1 MSEYQYIN
9 LIKHILENGISKDD
23 RTGVGTL
30 SVFSYNMKFDLRDS
44 FPLLTTKK
52 VYWKAVVEELL
63 WFISGSTDANVLK
76 EKGVNIWDGNSSR
89 EFLDSRGLTHYSNG
103 DIGPGYGFQWR
114 HYGAE
119 YKGCR
124 YSGVVC
130 EEPIKLIESEE
141 LIKRIECIESIER
154 IECIESEEPIKRIES
169 EELIKRIKL
178 IESEEPI
185 NPHKG
190 IDQLKD
196 VIYKIKN
203 TPNDR
208 RIIMT
213 AWNPSDI
220 DKMALPPCHM
230 FVQFWVN
237 TEKKEL
243 HSQMYQRS
251 CDVGLGVPFNI
262 ASYALL
268 TCIIAK
274 ICGLNPG
281 DFHYCMGDTH
291 IYKNH
296 IEAMKLQV
304 ERVPYDF
311 PKINIKNIIDID
323 NIVFEDIELIDYKCH
338 NNIKMNMAV

>member
-1 MSEYQYIN
+1 MESQYIN

-23 RTGVGTL
+23 RTGIGTL
-30 SVFSYNMKFDLRDS
+30 SIFSYNMTFNLRES

-52 VYWKAVVEELL
+52 VYWKGVVEELL
-63 WFISGSTDANVLK
+63 WFISGSTNANILK
-76 EKGVNIWDGNSSR
+76 EKGVRIWEGNSSR
-89 EFLDSRGLTHYSNG
+89 EFLDSRGLSHYDQG
-103 DIGPGYGFQWR
+103 DIGAGYGFQWR
-114 HYGAE
+114 HFGAKYTNMYDSYE
-119 YKGCR
+119 GQ
-124 YSGVVC
+124 
-130 EEPIKLIESEE
+130 
-141 LIKRIECIESIER
+141 
-154 IECIESEEPIKRIES
+154 
-169 EELIKRIKL
+169 
-178 IESEEPI
+178 
-185 NPHKG
+185 G

-203 TPNDR
+203 TPDDR
-208 RIIMT
+208 RIIMS

-220 DKMALPPCHM
+220 DKMALPPCHI

-237 TEKKEL
+237 SNKKEL

-274 ICGLNPG
+274 LCDLTPG

-296 IEAMKLQV
+296 IDAMKLQIT
-304 ERVPYDF
+304 RDPYDF
-311 PKINIKNIIDID
+311 PKINIKDITDID
-323 NIVFEDIELIDYKCH
+323 NITVDDIELIDYKYYE
-338 NNIKMNMAV
+338 NIKMNMAV

>member
-30 SVFSYNMKFDLRDS
+30 SVFSYNMKFDLRES

-52 VYWKAVVEELL
+52 VYWKGVVEELL
-63 WFISGSTDANVLK
+63 WFISGSTNANILK
-76 EKGVNIWDGNSSR
+76 EKGIRIWDGNTSR
-89 EFLDSRGLTHYSNG
+89 EFLDSRGLTHYSEG

-114 HYGAE
+114 HFGAE
-119 YKGCR
+119 YTNMYVDYTG
-124 YSGVVC
+124 
-130 EEPIKLIESEE
+130 
-141 LIKRIECIESIER
+141 
-154 IECIESEEPIKRIES
+154 
-169 EELIKRIKL
+169 
-178 IESEEPI
+178 
-185 NPHKG
+185 KG
-190 IDQLKD
+190 IDQLQD
-196 VIYKIKN
+196 VIHKIKN

-213 AWNPSDI
+213 AWNPSDL

-274 ICGLNPG
+274 ICGLTPG

-311 PKINIKNIIDID
+311 PKINIKNIVDID
-323 NIVFEDIELIDYKCH
+323 NIIFDDIELIDYKSYT
-338 NNIKMNMAV
+338 NIKMDMAV